1 MSWLASKGMAWLM
14 DLLAIAAVLSGTWFA
29 GYHAGEKQE
38 RVAQQAGQ
46 ALALAAEHQLYVDQ
60 VERGAHAAADLLA
73 QLAAQ
78 RASIESLDRRLANV
92 PRFAPT
98 AACPNPAGAQLS
110 RAGVVRLNAA
120 LGFQELPASASA
132 AAGAAAGV
140 GATGALSSASPEPGH
155 GLTADAQWAQ
165 PAGVNAE
172 QAQLNAEIN
181 FGRCTTIRTRCLALI
196 DYIKSQP
203 TDAADGRNGV
213 NP

>member
-132 AAGAAAGV
+132 AAGA
-140 GATGALSSASPEPGH
+140 
-155 GLTADAQWAQ
+155 DAQWAQ